1 LIIIIVE
8 VSIELAHISMAK
20 CFDLE
25 FDEDMAFQ
33 YSMIKDKINKVIFI
47 SDQDALLSGLKA
59 EALA

>member
-1 LIIIIVE
+1 
-8 VSIELAHISMAK
+8 MAK